1 MEWELDPNTLGAPVH
16 IHPDA
21 IETYAIIEG
30 EMEVY
35 LNNKWIN
42 AHKGEKIVVEKGVPH
57 TYKNTTNQVVK
68 LYNTH
73 EPAMQFENFFE
84 GLSKVCDS
92 GVIKNRKM
100 SLSAI
105 ISMSVLWTKYPNE
118 IKSVKPPYFVMK
130 IMSWIGKR
138 RGIKF

>member
-1 MEWELDPNTLGAPVH
+1 MERELDPNTLGAPVH

-35 LNNKWIN
+35 LNNKWIT